1 MGKSPQQALFYL
13 YSLFLSS
20 HCLLR
25 IATLFCIPSLFLSSP
40 RQNLQP
46 YCFVTTLSCPTQ
58 TDCKHA
64 LHIDHCRR
72 RARRRRR
79 CPRPELPRIQQRCR
93 RPTGPPS
100 SRPISRPSL
109 RLPPT

>member
-1 MGKSPQQALFYL
+1 MGEVHSNPSFFSSRLNKLF
-13 YSLFLSS
+13 STCT
-20 HCLLR
+20 H
-25 IATLFCIPSLFLSSP
+25 FCIPSLFLSSP

-79 CPRPELPRIQQRCR
+79 CPRPELPRIQQRCQQGR
-93 RPTGPPS
+93 QVRQVQG
-100 SRPISRPSL
+100 RFQGRV
-109 RLPPT
+109 